1 MIRKTFL
8 PVASIILL
16 LAMAVLFSSCQK
28 PRTPSEE
35 LIAAMK
41 KTYDHETLE
50 LNASFSL
57 EIQTGVPEAEMIRQ
71 IRTT

>member
-41 KTYDHETLE
+41 KTYDQL
-50 LNASFSL
+50 
-57 EIQTGVPEAEMIRQ
+57 V
-71 IRTT
+71 